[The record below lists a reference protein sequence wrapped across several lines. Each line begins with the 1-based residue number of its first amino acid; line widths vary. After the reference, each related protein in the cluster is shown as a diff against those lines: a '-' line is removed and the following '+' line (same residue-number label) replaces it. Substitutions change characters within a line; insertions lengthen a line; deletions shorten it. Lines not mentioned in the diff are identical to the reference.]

1 MNLFVKM
8 TPFLCPPSCNRMQAL
23 SSLRNPAAIMVS
35 ERELIPK
42 DNCSNFTASPIA
54 WGFIYQCPNCAAL
67 NLTLHYDDLTLTK
80 FPLTSSER
88 KLVIDFCCK
97 RSQKALLRMKLVF
110 LHHII
115 LKFIDIRKKDLVQNQ
130 DKGPLRNIN
139 FTLRHIQ
146 FELREKCPPI
156 PLL

>member
-1 MNLFVKM
+1 
-8 TPFLCPPSCNRMQAL
+8 
-23 SSLRNPAAIMVS
+23 
-35 ERELIPK
+35 
-42 DNCSNFTASPIA
+42 
-54 WGFIYQCPNCAAL
+54 
-67 NLTLHYDDLTLTK
+67 
-80 FPLTSSER
+80 
-88 KLVIDFCCK
+88 
-97 RSQKALLRMKLVF
+97 MKLVF